1 AQDPALRHGGGRGL
15 NTQETYGA
23 LGLSEWEYGRILDL
37 MGREPNYLELSLFS
51 VMWSEHCGYK
61 NSRPLLRRFPNEGPR
76 VLQGP
81 GENAGVVSL
90 GDGWALA
97 FKMESH
103 NHPSAVEP
111 YEGAATGV
119 GGIIR
124 DILAMGARPVAL
136 LDSLRLGPLD
146 EERNRY
152 LFREVV
158 RGIGGYG
165 NAVGVPT
172 VGGEVEFS
180 PAYSG
185 NPLVNA
191 MCVGVIR
198 VDDLMR
204 SRATGEENA
213 IVLLGSKTGRDGI
226 HGATFASDELTE
238 ESESKRSNVQ
248 VGDPFAEK
256 MLIECCLKLLE
267 DDLLVSL
274 QDLGAAGI
282 TSSAS
287 EMAASGGVG
296 IDIEVEKV
304 PRREVGMEPWEVMI
318 SESQERMLAVVEPG
332 KVEEALALARRYGI
346 GGTVVGRVAGH
357 GDLRVVENGEV
368 VGTVPAEHLADAPA
382 YEREVVRPA
391 YLDEVQ
397 RFDVAEIPEPE
408 DHNQVLLKM
417 LSHPNGR
424 SRRSIFA
431 QYDHQVGTDTVVLP
445 GADAAVMRVK
455 GTGRGFAVTTDGRGR
470 HCYLDSRG
478 GGAATVAE
486 AYRNLSC
493 VGAEPVAV
501 TDCLNFGSPEK
512 PDGYYQLAECIEG
525 MSEACE
531 ALGTPVVSGNVSL
544 FNETDRGPIY
554 PTPTVGMVGV
564 FEDVGRHATPSFKRE
579 GDMVVLIGPLPP
591 VRAEF
596 PASVENSISGSS
608 YLEIVHG
615 QVRGLPPRANL
626 SEEKRCGDLVRDMI
640 RTGLVDTAHDVSGGG
655 DAVALAEMALA
666 GGIGFDFD
674 GEVDVQGAPN
684 GLRVDGYPVRADAF
698 LFGERP
704 GMYLIAFPKERWD
717 DVQAALSR
725 FAYDWLGNTGGR
737 RFKIG
742 DLIDLDLEDLKAAYE
757 RDLFGVPGEAVGGS
771 EAVG

>member
-1 AQDPALRHGGGRGL
+1 
-15 NTQETYGA
+15 
-23 LGLSEWEYGRILDL
+23 
-37 MGREPNYLELSLFS
+37 MGRPPNFLELSLFS

-61 NSRPLLRRFPNEGPR
+61 NSRPLLKRFPNEGRR

-136 LDSLRLGPLD
+136 LDSLRFGPLD

-172 VGGEVEFS
+172 VGGEVEFAA
-180 PAYSG
+180 AYSG

-191 MCVGVIR
+191 MCVGLIR
-198 VDDLMR
+198 QESLVR
-204 SRATGEENA
+204 SRATGEGNLV
-213 IVLLGSKTGRDGI
+213 VLLGSKTGRDGI
-226 HGATFASDELTE
+226 HGATFASDELSE

-248 VGDPFAEK
+248 VGDPFCEK
-256 MLIECCLKLLE
+256 MLIECCLKLLDE
-267 DDLLVSL
+267 DLLVSL
-274 QDLGAAGI
+274 QDLGAAGL

-296 IDIEVEKV
+296 IEIETERV
-304 PRREVGMEPWEVMI
+304 PLREGGMEPWEVMI
-318 SESQERMLAVVEPG
+318 SESQERMLAVVEPE
-332 KVEEALALARRYGI
+332 KAEAVLEMAERYELVGA
-346 GGTVVGRVAGH
+346 VVGRVAGH
-357 GDLRVVENGEV
+357 GDLRVLHDGEV
-368 VGTVPAEHLADAPA
+368 VGTVPAEHLADAPV

-391 YLDEVQ
+391 YLDEIPGL
-397 RFDVAEIPEPE
+397 DLDTLPEPE
-408 DHNQVLLKM
+408 DYNEVLLEM
-417 LSHPNGR
+417 LAHPNLC
-424 SRRSIFA
+424 SRRSIYG
-431 QYDHQVGTDTVVLP
+431 QYDHEVGTDTVVVP
-445 GADAAVMRVK
+445 GADAAVMRIK
-455 GTGRGFAVTTDGRGR
+455 GTTLGFALTTDGRGR
-470 HCYLDSRG
+470 HCYLDPRG

-512 PDGYYQLAECIEG
+512 PDGYYQLSECIEG
-525 MSEACE
+525 MARACE
-531 ALGTPVVSGNVSL
+531 VFQTPVVSGNVSL
-544 FNETDRGPIY
+544 FNETDRGAVY

-564 FEDVGRHATPSFKRE
+564 FEDVNRHATPGFKRE
-579 GDMVVLIGPLPP
+579 GDMVILVGEPIGEARSPSLD
-591 VRAEF
+591 
-596 PASVENSISGSS
+596 GSE

-615 QVRGLPPRANL
+615 KVAGIPPKPDLLA
-626 SEEKRCGDLVRDMI
+626 EKKYADLI
-640 RTGLVDTAHDVSGGG
+640 RTFVTSGIVDTVHDLAGGG
-655 DAVALAEMALA
+655 EFLALAEMVLA
-666 GGIGFDFD
+666 GGIGFEYG
-674 GEVDVQGAPN
+674 GEVERGELLY
-684 GLRVDGYPVRADAF
+684 GGRGDAG
-698 LFGERP
+698 LFGERGACFLVAVP
-704 GMYLIAFPKERWD
+704 ESRWD
-717 DVQAALSR
+717 DLQDALVGA
-725 FAYDWLGNTGGR
+725 AYDFIGYTGGD
-737 RFKIG
+737 RFKAY
-742 DLIDLDLEDLKAAYE
+742 DLIDLSLTELRHAYE
-757 RDLFGVPGEAVGGS
+757 RDLFERHAPEGGHI
-771 EAVG
+771 G

>member
-1 AQDPALRHGGGRGL
+1 
-15 NTQETYGA
+15 

-111 YEGAATGV
+111 YEGAATGI

-136 LDSLRLGPLD
+136 LDSLRFGPLE

-158 RGIGGYG
+158 RGVGGYG

-172 VGGEVEFS
+172 VGGEVGFS

-191 MCVGVIR
+191 MCVGLIR

-204 SRATGEENA
+204 SRATGEGNA
-213 IVLLGSKTGRDGI
+213 VVLLGSKTGRDGI

-267 DDLLVSL
+267 EDLLVSL

-304 PRREVGMEPWEVMI
+304 PRRETGMEPWEVMI
-318 SESQERMLAVVEPG
+318 SESQERMLAVAEPE

-346 GGTVVGRVAGH
+346 GGTVVGSVAGH
-357 GDLRVVENGEV
+357 GDLRVIEDGEV
-368 VGTVPAEHLADAPA
+368 VGTVSAEHLADAPA
-382 YEREVVRPA
+382 YEREVVRPT

-397 RFDVAEIPEPE
+397 KLDVAEIPEPE
-408 DHNQVLLKM
+408 NFNEVLLKM
-417 LSHPNGR
+417 LSHPNLR
-424 SRRSIFA
+424 SRRSIFT
-431 QYDHQVGTDTVVLP
+431 QYDHQVGTNTVVLP

-455 GTGRGFAVTTDGRGR
+455 GTERGFAVTTDGRGR
-470 HCYLDSRG
+470 HCYLDPRG

-564 FEDVGRHATPSFKRE
+564 FEDVGRHATPGFKRE
-579 GDMVVLIGPLPP
+579 GDMVVMIGPLLP
-591 VRAEF
+591 VPVEF
-596 PASVENSISGSS
+596 PAIMDNAILGSS

-615 QVRGLPPRANL
+615 QVRGLPSKPHLA
-626 SEEKRCGDLVRDMI
+626 EEKRCGDLVREMI
-640 RTGLVDTAHDVSGGG
+640 WTGLVDTAHDVSEGGE
-655 DAVALAEMALA
+655 AVALAEMALA
-666 GGIGFDFD
+666 GGIGFDFE
-674 GEVDVQGAPN
+674 GEVEVQED
-684 GLRVDGYPVRADAF
+684 LREVRTDAF
-698 LFGERP
+698 LFGERS
-704 GMYLIAFPKERWD
+704 GIYLVALPMNRWD
-717 DVQAALSR
+717 DLQAALIG
-725 FAYDWLGNTGGR
+725 FAYDWVGTTGGD

-742 DLIDLDLEDLKAAYE
+742 NLVDVGLDDLRRAHEQ
-757 RDLFGVPGEAVGGS
+757 DLFGVPGEVFGGS

>member
-1 AQDPALRHGGGRGL
+1 
-15 NTQETYGA
+15 
-23 LGLSEWEYGRILDL
+23 

-81 GENAGVVSL
+81 GENAGVVEV

-136 LDSLRLGPLD
+136 LDSLRFGPLE

-191 MCVGVIR
+191 MCVGLIR

-204 SRATGEENA
+204 SRATGEGNA
-213 IVLLGSKTGRDGI
+213 VVLLGSKTGRDGI

-238 ESESKRSNVQ
+238 ESESRRSNVQ

-267 DDLLVSL
+267 EDLLVSL

-296 IDIEVEKV
+296 IDVEVEKV
-304 PRREVGMEPWEVMI
+304 PRRETGMEPWEVMI
-318 SESQERMLAVVEPG
+318 SESQERMLAVVEPE
-332 KVEEALALARRYGI
+332 KVDEALALARRYGI

-357 GDLRVVENGEV
+357 GDLRVIENGEV
-368 VGTVPAEHLADAPA
+368 VGTVPAEYLADAPA
-382 YEREVVRPA
+382 YEREVVRPT

-397 RFDVAEIPEPE
+397 RFDPDTIPQPGGWAGVGR
-408 DHNQVLLKM
+408 DAPPGRLYNDALLTM
-417 LSHPNGR
+417 LAHPNGR
-424 SRRSIFA
+424 SRRSIFT

-445 GADAAVMRVK
+445 GADAAVMRIK

-470 HCYLDSRG
+470 HCYLDPRG

-525 MSEACE
+525 MAEACE

-564 FEDVGRHATPSFKRE
+564 FEDVGRHATPGFKRE
-579 GDMVVLIGPLPP
+579 GDMVVMIGPLLP
-591 VRAEF
+591 VPTDF
-596 PASVENSISGSS
+596 PASMEDAIRGSS

-615 QVRGLPPRANL
+615 QVRGLPPRTNL
-626 SEEKRCGDLVRDMI
+626 AEEKRCGDLVRDMI
-640 RTGLVDTAHDVSGGG
+640 RSGLVDTAHDVSEGGE
-655 DAVALAEMALA
+655 AVALAEMALA
-666 GGIGFDFD
+666 GGIGFDYE
-674 GEVDVQGAPN
+674 GEVDIGEA
-684 GLRVDGYPVRADAF
+684 LREVRADAF
-698 LFGERP
+698 LFGERS
-704 GMYLIAFPKERWD
+704 GIFLVAFPAERWD
-717 DVQAALSR
+717 DVQAALIG
-725 FAYDWLGNTGGR
+725 FAYDWIGNTGGDR
-737 RFKIG
+737 IKIG
-742 DLIDLDLEDLKAAYE
+742 DLVDLDLGTLREAYE
-757 RDLFGVPGEAVGGS
+757 QDLFGVPGEVVGGS

>member
-1 AQDPALRHGGGRGL
+1 L
-15 NTQETYGA
+15 NIQETYSA
-23 LGLSEWEYGRILDL
+23 LGLSDAEYDRILEL
-37 MGREPNYLELSLFS
+37 LGRAPNFLELSLFS

-61 NSRPLLRRFPNEGPR
+61 NSRPLLSRFPNEGPR

-81 GENAGVVSL
+81 GENAGVVEV

-97 FKMESH
+97 FKVESH

-136 LDSLRLGPLD
+136 LDSLRFGPLD

-180 PAYSG
+180 EAYSG

-191 MCVGVIR
+191 MCVGLIR
-198 VDDLMR
+198 TEDLVR
-204 SRATGEENA
+204 SRATGEGNLV
-213 IVLLGSKTGRDGI
+213 VLLGSKTGRDGI

-256 MLIECCLKLLE
+256 MLIECCLKLLKE
-267 DDLLVSL
+267 DLLVSL

-296 IDIEVEKV
+296 IDIEVDRI
-304 PRREVGMEPWEVMI
+304 PRRESGMEPFEAMI
-318 SESQERMLAVVEPG
+318 SESQERMLAVVEPEDEE
-332 KVEEALALARRYGI
+332 KVLALAERYGI

-357 GDLRVVENGEV
+357 GDLRVISDGEIA
-368 VGTVPAEHLADAPA
+368 GSVPAEYLADAPV
-382 YEREVVRPA
+382 YEREVIRPE
-391 YLDEVQ
+391 YLDEVK
-397 RFDVAEIPEPE
+397 RLDLEALPEPDDYNE
-408 DHNQVLLKM
+408 VLLKM
-417 LSHPNGR
+417 LAHPNLR
-424 SRRSIFA
+424 SRRSIFG
-431 QYDHQVGTDTVVLP
+431 QYDHEVGTNTVVRP
-445 GADAAVMRVK
+445 GADAAVMRIK
-455 GTGRGFAVTTDGRGR
+455 GTKRGFAMTTDGRGR
-470 HCYLDSRG
+470 HCYLDPRG

-493 VGAEPVAV
+493 AGAEPVAI
-501 TDCLNFGSPEK
+501 TNCLNFGNPEK
-512 PDGYYQLAECIEG
+512 LEGYYQLAECIEG

-531 ALGTPVVSGNVSL
+531 AFGTPVVSGNVSL
-544 FNETDRGPIY
+544 YNETARGSIY
-554 PTPTVGMVGV
+554 PTPVVGMVGV
-564 FEDVGRHATPSFKRE
+564 FEDVSRHATPAFKRE
-579 GDMVVLIGPLPP
+579 GDAVIIVGEPRNLSL
-591 VRAEF
+591 A
-596 PASVENSISGSS
+596 GSE
-608 YLEIVHG
+608 YLEVVHG
-615 QVRGLPPRANL
+615 KVTGRPPTPDIVTERAYAGLIRSFVERGL
-626 SEEKRCGDLVRDMI
+626 I
-640 RTGLVDTAHDVSGGG
+640 DTAHDVSGGG
-655 DAVALAEMALA
+655 EVLALAEMAIS
-666 GGIGFDFD
+666 GGVGFTYDED
-674 GEVDVQGAPN
+674 E
-684 GLRVDGYPVRADAF
+684 LEF
-698 LFGERP
+698 LIRHARRPDLSFFGEE
-704 GMYLIAFPKERWD
+704 GAAFLIAFPEERWD
-717 DVQAALSR
+717 AVQDALGATDSR
-725 FAYDWLGNTGGR
+725 GVSWVAYDRVGCAGGD

-742 DLIDLDLEDLKAAYE
+742 DLVDLTLSDLREAYE
-757 RDLFGVPGEAVGGS
+757 QDLFGIPGEVVGGAEAVG
-771 EAVG
+771 

>member
-1 AQDPALRHGGGRGL
+1 
-15 NTQETYGA
+15 
-23 LGLSEWEYGRILDL
+23 
-37 MGREPNYLELSLFS
+37 
-51 VMWSEHCGYK
+51 
-61 NSRPLLRRFPNEGPR
+61 
-76 VLQGP
+76 
-81 GENAGVVSL
+81 
-90 GDGWALA
+90 
-97 FKMESH
+97 
-103 NHPSAVEP
+103 
-111 YEGAATGV
+111 
-119 GGIIR
+119 
-124 DILAMGARPVAL
+124 MGARPVAL
-136 LDSLRLGPLD
+136 LDSLRFGPLE

-172 VGGEVEFS
+172 VGGEVEFGR
-180 PAYSG
+180 AYSG

-191 MCVGVIR
+191 MCVGLIR
-198 VDDLMR
+198 VEDLVR
-204 SRATGEENA
+204 SSATGEGNLV
-213 IVLLGSKTGRDGI
+213 VLLGSKTGSDGI

-248 VGDPFAEK
+248 VGDPFSEK
-256 MLIECCLKLLE
+256 MLIECCLKLLDE
-267 DDLLVSL
+267 DLLVSL
-274 QDLGAAGI
+274 QELGAAGL

-296 IDIEVEKV
+296 IEIETDRV
-304 PRREVGMEPWEVMI
+304 PLREEGMEPWEVMI
-318 SESQERMLAVVEPG
+318 SESQERMLAIVEPDNA
-332 KVEEALALARRYGI
+332 EAVLKTAERYELVGA
-346 GGTVVGRVAGH
+346 VVGRVADH
-357 GDLRVVENGEV
+357 GDLRVIHAGEI
-368 VGTVPAEHLADAPA
+368 VGTVPAEHLADAPV

-391 YLDEVQ
+391 YLG
-397 RFDVAEIPEPE
+397 EIPGLDLEALPEPDDYNE
-408 DHNQVLLKM
+408 VLLEM
-417 LSHPNGR
+417 LAHPNLC
-424 SRRSIFA
+424 SRRSIYG
-431 QYDHQVGTDTVVLP
+431 QYDHEVGTDTVVVP
-445 GADAAVMRVK
+445 GSDAAVMRIK
-455 GTGRGFAVTTDGRGR
+455 GTKLGFAVTADGRGR
-470 HCYLDSRG
+470 HCYLDPRG

-512 PDGYYQLAECIEG
+512 PDGYYQLAVCIEG
-525 MSEACE
+525 MAEACE
-531 ALGTPVVSGNVSL
+531 AFGTPVVSGNVSL
-544 FNETDRGPIY
+544 YNETDRGAIY

-564 FEDVGRHATPSFKRE
+564 LEDVGRHATPSFKRE

-674 GEVDVQGAPN
+674 GEVDIQGLPKE
-684 GLRVDGYPVRADAF
+684 LRVDGF
-698 LFGERP
+698 P
-704 GMYLIAFPKERWD
+704 GW
-717 DVQAALSR
+717 
-725 FAYDWLGNTGGR
+725 GG
-737 RFKIG
+737 
-742 DLIDLDLEDLKAAYE
+742 
-757 RDLFGVPGEAVGGS
+757 
-771 EAVG
+771 

>member
-1 AQDPALRHGGGRGL
+1 
-15 NTQETYGA
+15 
-23 LGLSEWEYGRILDL
+23 

-81 GENAGVVSL
+81 GENAGVVEV

-136 LDSLRLGPLD
+136 LDSLRFGPLE

-191 MCVGVIR
+191 MCVGLIR
-198 VDDLMR
+198 VEDLMR
-204 SRATGEENA
+204 SRATGEGNA
-213 IVLLGSKTGRDGI
+213 VVLLGSKTGRDGI

-256 MLIECCLKLLE
+256 MLIECCLELLKQ
-267 DDLLVSL
+267 DLLVSL

-304 PRREVGMEPWEVMI
+304 PRREAGMEPWEVMI

-332 KVEEALALARRYGI
+332 KVEEVLALAGRYGI
-346 GGTVVGRVAGH
+346 GGTVVGSVAGH

-368 VGTVPAEHLADAPA
+368 VGTVSAEHLADAPV

-391 YLDEVQ
+391 YLDEAQ
-397 RFDVAEIPEPE
+397 EFDVEEIPESGDYNE
-408 DHNQVLLKM
+408 VLLQM
-417 LSHPNGR
+417 LAHPNGR
-424 SRRSIFA
+424 SRRSIYS

-445 GADAAVMRVK
+445 GADAAVMRIK
-455 GTGRGFAVTTDGRGR
+455 GTKRGFAVTTDGRGR
-470 HCYLDSRG
+470 HCYLDPRG

-525 MSEACE
+525 MAQACE
-531 ALGTPVVSGNVSL
+531 AFGTPVVSGNVSL

-564 FEDVGRHATPSFKRE
+564 LDDVGRHATPAFKRE
-579 GDMVVLIGPLPP
+579 GDMVVMIGPMPP
-591 VRAEF
+591 VRGEAPIAREG
-596 PASVENSISGSS
+596 ALSGSS
-608 YLEIVHG
+608 YLEVVHS
-615 QVRGLPPRANL
+615 QVRGLPPRPAL
-626 SEEKRCGDLVRDMI
+626 AEEKRCGDLVRDMV
-640 RTGLVDTAHDVSGGG
+640 RSGLVDTAHDVSGGG
-655 DAVALAEMALA
+655 EAVALAEMALA
-666 GGIGFDFD
+666 GGIGFDYE
-674 GEVDVQGAPN
+674 GEVDVQEM
-684 GLRVDGYPVRADAF
+684 LREIRADAF
-698 LFGERP
+698 LFEERS
-704 GMYLIAFPKERWD
+704 GMYLVAFPEERWD
-717 DVQAALSR
+717 DVQSALEG
-725 FAYDWLGNTGGR
+725 FAYDWIGDTGGHR
-737 RFKIG
+737 LKIG
-742 DLIDLDLEDLKAAYE
+742 DLVDVDLEDLKRAHE
-757 RDLFGVPGEAVGGS
+757 QDLFGIPGEVVGGS

>member
-1 AQDPALRHGGGRGL
+1 
-15 NTQETYGA
+15 

-81 GENAGVVSL
+81 GENAGVVEV

-124 DILAMGARPVAL
+124 DVLAMGARPVAL
-136 LDSLRLGPLD
+136 LDSLRLGPLN

-191 MCVGVIR
+191 MCVGLIR
-198 VDDLMR
+198 VEDLMR
-204 SRATGEENA
+204 SRATGEGNA
-213 IVLLGSKTGRDGI
+213 VVLLGSKTGRDGI

-256 MLIECCLKLLE
+256 MLVECCLGLLAQ
-267 DDLLVSL
+267 DLLVSL

-287 EMAASGGVG
+287 EMAASGRVG
-296 IDIEVEKV
+296 IDLEVEKV
-304 PRREVGMEPWEVMI
+304 PRREAGMEPWEVMI
-318 SESQERMLAVVEPG
+318 SESQERMLAVVEPE
-332 KVEEALALARRYGI
+332 KVGEALALAERYGI

-357 GDLRVVENGEV
+357 GDLRVIEKGEV

-382 YEREVVRPA
+382 YEREVVRPK

-397 RFDVAEIPEPE
+397 KLDEGAFPEPE
-408 DHNQVLLKM
+408 DYSEILLTM

-424 SRRSIFA
+424 SRRSVYN
-431 QYDHQVGTDTVVLP
+431 QYDHQVGTNTVVLP
-445 GADAAVMRVK
+445 GADAAVMRIK
-455 GTGRGFAVTTDGRGR
+455 GTKRGFAVTTDGRGR
-470 HCYLDSRG
+470 HCFLDPRG

-525 MSEACE
+525 MSQACE
-531 ALGTPVVSGNVSL
+531 VLGTPVVSGNVSL

-554 PTPTVGMVGV
+554 PTPTVGMVGIL
-564 FEDVGRHATPSFKRE
+564 EDVSRHATLGFKRE
-579 GDMVVLIGPLPP
+579 GDIVVAIGKGG
-591 VRAEF
+591 R
-596 PASVENSISGSS
+596 SGLAGSD
-608 YLEIVHG
+608 YLEVVHG
-615 QVRGLPPRANL
+615 EVAGVPSEPEL
-626 SEEKRCGDLVRDMI
+626 SAEKQYSDLVR
-640 RTGLVDTAHDVSGGG
+640 RLVSEGVVDTAHDVSGGG
-655 DAVALAEMALA
+655 EIVALAEMVLA
-666 GGIGFDFD
+666 GNIGMEFGDAEI
-674 GEVDVQGAPN
+674 GPMLSGAGGRVDVA
-684 GLRVDGYPVRADAF
+684 
-698 LFGERP
+698 LFGEAGARFLVTVP
-704 GMYLIAFPKERWD
+704 TERWD
-717 DVQAALSR
+717 DLQRAL
-725 FAYDWLGNTGGR
+725 AQVPYDSIAVTGGD
-737 RFKIG
+737 RFRVPG
-742 DLIDLDLEDLKAAYE
+742 LVDVSLDELREAYAQ
-757 RDLFGVPGEAVGGS
+757 DLFGVPGEAVGGT
-771 EAVG
+771 EAAG